1 VTFKKN
7 LRKQIDRGLTNRKNL
22 IHEVLER
29 GYEGYH
35 EESLELLDKA
45 IYLFDTNLDTTN
57 TKVEL
62 WHLKAI
68 ALQQLERNEE
78 ALKAIEKA
86 KEFLK
91 FSLKQD
97 LKNIILPRDTEN
109 YNMDSL
115 NGTHSDILQDLERY
129 EEALDIVIP
138 KADSVIE
145 NWKNIIT
152 RKNNDNETAD
162 GEFVKVNEG
171 DEYYADAGII
181 HRQAVLFSRLGK
193 NTEALDNFDT
203 ILESDPNDVN
213 ALFEK
218 SDILENIEKH
228 DEALKTCEQG
238 LKIVPD
244 DGDLLGLKGSI
255 LFSLKKYEES
265 LSFFEK
271 SIESDSTDNI
281 SWYNKACVLSILNKI
296 EESLDALTVAIGLDS
311 ENIIEMKDDNDLDN
325 IKNTERFK
333 RLANQEI

>member
-1 VTFKKN
+1 MTFKKN
-7 LRKQIDRGLTNRKNL
+7 LEKKLDSSLTNQKKL

-45 IYLFDTNLDTTN
+45 IYLVDTDLDTPN
-57 TKVEL
+57 TKAKL

-86 KEFLK
+86 KEFLE
-91 FSLKQD
+91 FSLKQG
-97 LKNIILPRDTEN
+97 LKEITLPGDTEN
-109 YNMDSL
+109 YDMDSL

-129 EEALDIVIP
+129 NEALNVVIP
-138 KADSVIE
+138 KSNEVMTDVKKTLE
-145 NWKNIIT
+145 ELK
-152 RKNNDNETAD
+152 KVNDD
-162 GEFVKVNEG
+162 EFVKVSEG

-181 HRQAVLFSRLGK
+181 YRQAVLFSRLGK

-203 ILESDPNDVN
+203 ILEANPNDVN
-213 ALFEK
+213 ALFGK
-218 SDILENIEKH
+218 SDILQNIEKY

-238 LKIVPD
+238 LKIDHD